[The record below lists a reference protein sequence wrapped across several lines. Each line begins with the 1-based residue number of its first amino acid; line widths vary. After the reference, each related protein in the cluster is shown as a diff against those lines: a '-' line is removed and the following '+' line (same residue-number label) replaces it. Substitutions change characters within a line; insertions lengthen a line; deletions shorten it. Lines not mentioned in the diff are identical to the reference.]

1 MSDERASQ
9 YDLVNFA
16 VLRVYELWYEA
27 YRLRYSELKKT
38 QGQSNSEFVANKSGL
53 CDIWLAS
60 RHIESY
66 TELRELLIL
75 QDIKNG

>member
-1 MSDERASQ
+1 MKDRSDYPAH
-9 YDLVNFA
+9 
-16 VLRVYELWYEA
+16 LWA
-27 YRLRYSELKKT
+27 TSRSHELKKT

-66 TELRELLIL
+66 TELRELLNL
-75 QDIKNG
+75 QDIKNGLPVSLSN